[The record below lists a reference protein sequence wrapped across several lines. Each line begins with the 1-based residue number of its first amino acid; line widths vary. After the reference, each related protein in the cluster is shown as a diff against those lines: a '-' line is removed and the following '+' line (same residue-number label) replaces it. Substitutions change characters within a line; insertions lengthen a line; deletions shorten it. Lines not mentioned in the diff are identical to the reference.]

1 MNISKQYGPWLAGV
15 VAVTGISAY
24 SAVAVAQTPGQAE
37 AGALEEVIVTAQ
49 RREQSAS
56 DVGVSI
62 SVVNADALAA
72 NGIRRS
78 EDIVNVMPNI
88 EITSIFGPG
97 TNPNYSVRGVTQ
109 NDFNDATE
117 SPIAAYVDD
126 VYLVATGA
134 SSIPLFDMNRVEVL
148 RGPQGTLFGRNST
161 GGAIQF
167 ISNEPGKELGGSA
180 KVGFGSHSTMNFSG
194 ALNLPLSDAVQ
205 ARVAVYHDQNDGYIR
220 HRTGNQP
227 DPGQAKTQA
236 VRAQLAFQPNEDMS
250 NVLKFSWA
258 NTTGR
263 TSGIWHDTTAS
274 APVTGDQYVT
284 PGPDGAGQQPLY
296 GFVADNGQYRGIK
309 AARSMLFVNK
319 FSWKINDQVDVTSVT
334 GYNKYYRDLLE
345 DCDGG
350 QLQVCMTHYQ
360 NPSHQFSQ
368 EVRAFFDYGKQRYT
382 VGAYLLD
389 QTQTL
394 NQVAG
399 LFGFVGGVALKAEGE
414 QTSKGTAL
422 FVNGEFDLN
431 DQFTLIAGLRG
442 ARDQK
447 HINHSAA
454 IVVPLATNLPPNP
467 FPNYVDTANIQIGG
481 YAAGPFLFNDS
492 TPGGLNRFSKTM
504 GSGKLELDYKPAP
517 GQLIY
522 GSISLGAKAPGF
534 NNGFISPGLPNVDY
548 LYKAEKL
555 TAYEVGIKSL
565 LADNRVRLNV
575 SAYYYDYKDYQVL
588 NFAGVGS
595 LINNAKAEA
604 YGVEFDLVAK
614 PTEHLLLSLNGSL
627 SKSTLF
633 DVRNA
638 NGVSADREMPI
649 NPKQTLAASIAYQTP
664 AFGDKIAG
672 AELSGRMRSYF
683 YNNPGNDSAAKV
695 PSYSIA
701 NARVYLADEAGKWEG
716 SLSVK
721 NLFDKRYVTSVF
733 LLGAGIAN
741 ERYGF
746 YGRPRWVSVDLNYN
760 F

>member
-1 MNISKQYGPWLAGV
+1 MKINTAYGPWLAGM
-15 VAVTGISAY
+15 VTATGVSVFSPA
-24 SAVAVAQTPGQAE
+24 AVAQAQAD

-62 SVVNADALAA
+62 SVLSEQSLAA
-72 NGIRRS
+72 LGIKRS
-78 EDIVNVMPNI
+78 EDIVNSMPNI

-134 SSIPLFDMNRVEVL
+134 SSIPLFDMSRVEVL

-167 ISNEPGKELGGSA
+167 ISNEPGKEFGGTA
-180 KVGFGSHSTMNFSG
+180 KVAVGSHSSLNVSG
-194 ALNLPLSDAVQ
+194 ALNLPLSETVQ
-205 ARVAVYHDQNDGYIR
+205 ARIAVYHDENDGYIR
-220 HRTGNQP
+220 HVTGNQP
-227 DPGQAKTQA
+227 DPGQVETQA
-236 VRAQLAFQPNEDMS
+236 VRAQLAFQPTDSIN
-250 NVLKFSWA
+250 NVLKFSWS
-258 NTTGR
+258 NTKGR
-263 TSGIWHDTTAS
+263 SSGIWHDTTAS
-274 APVTGDQYVT
+274 DPVTGDQFVT

-296 GFVADNGQYRGIK
+296 GLVADNGQFRGIK
-309 AARSMLFVNK
+309 AARSSLFINK
-319 FSWKINDQVDVTSVT
+319 FTWEINDQVDLTSVT
-334 GYNKYYRDLLE
+334 GYNRYYRDLIE

-368 EVRAFFDYGKQRYT
+368 EVRVYFDHGAQRYT
-382 VGAYLLD
+382 VGGYMLN
-389 QTQTL
+389 QTQEL

-399 LFGFVGGVALKAEGE
+399 LFGFAGGVALKAEGE
-414 QTSKGTAL
+414 QKSKGQAL
-422 FVNGEFDLN
+422 FFNSEFDLN
-431 DQFTLIAGLRG
+431 DRFTVIAGLRAG
-442 ARDQK
+442 RDKK

-454 IVVPLATNLPPNP
+454 IGVPLSTNLPPNP
-467 FPNYVDTANIQIGG
+467 FPNYEDTADVEFGG
-481 YAAGPFLFNDS
+481 FAAGPFLFTDA
-492 TPGGLNRFSKTM
+492 TAGGLNRFSKTT
-504 GSGKLELDYKPAP
+504 GSGKLELDFKPAP

-522 GSISLGAKAPGF
+522 ASISLGAKAPGY
-534 NNGFISPGLPNVDY
+534 NNGFISPGLPNADY
-548 LYKAEKL
+548 LYRAEKL
-555 TAYEVGIKSL
+555 TAYEVGLKTT
-565 LADNRVRLNV
+565 LADRRVQLNV
-575 SAYYYDYKDYQVL
+575 AGYFYDYKDYQVL

-604 YGVEFDLVAK
+604 YGVEFDFTAK
-614 PTEHLLLSLNGSL
+614 PDEHWLFSLNGSL

-649 NPKQTLAASIAYQTP
+649 NPKHTLAASVSYETSP
-664 AFGDKIAG
+664 FSGKVAG
-672 AELSGRMRSYF
+672 LELSGRMRSYF
-683 YNNPGNDSAAKV
+683 YNNPGNDSASRV

-701 NARVYLADEAGKWEG
+701 NARLYVADQDGKWDA

-746 YGRPRWVSVDLNYN
+746 YGRPRWVTLDLNYR